1 MFKLPDNFCCM
12 NFAAEYIKQ
21 LQIHFLTHITI
32 TLNAGQEEL
41 LNIPII
47 I

>member
-1 MFKLPDNFCCM
+1 MFKLSDNCRCI

-21 LQIHFLTHITI
+21 LQIHFLIQITI
-32 TLNAGQEEL
+32 TLDAGQEEL

>member
-1 MFKLPDNFCCM
+1 MFKLSDNYRCI

-21 LQIHFLTHITI
+21 LQIHFLTHITV
-32 TLNAGQEEL
+32 TLDAGQEEL
-41 LNIPII
+41 LNTLII

>member
-1 MFKLPDNFCCM
+1 MFKLSDNCRCI

-32 TLNAGQEEL
+32 SLDAGQDDL